1 MCHDKHCY
9 CNVGTWTLA
18 PSPLL
23 VATGF
28 IYSWLFNPYQAGQHR
43 LPEDR
48 VRHSEASCVSAV
60 GQQVFLCPR
69 TGSAVLGW
77 FPAEAAAQVQHIPVG
92 SARLPGDRVRHSE
105 TLCVSA
111 VGQQV
116 FCARGQG
123 PPYWDGSCG
132 LCAGVG
138 SPLEVSA
145 KFRPL
150 VASPTSG
157 WGHVCA
163 RTHAHGACAR
173 PWVRPEMNGLASLG
187 EFSR

>member
-77 FPAEAAAQVQHIPVG
+77 FPAVAAAQVQHIPVG

-123 PPYWDGSCG
+123 PPYWDGSRPSPVFFPY
-132 LCAGVG
+132 AG
-138 SPLEVSA
+138 
-145 KFRPL
+145 R
-150 VASPTSG
+150 
-157 WGHVCA
+157 VCNDLSFPYLYI
-163 RTHAHGACAR
+163 C
-173 PWVRPEMNGLASLG
+173 VVE
-187 EFSR
+187 